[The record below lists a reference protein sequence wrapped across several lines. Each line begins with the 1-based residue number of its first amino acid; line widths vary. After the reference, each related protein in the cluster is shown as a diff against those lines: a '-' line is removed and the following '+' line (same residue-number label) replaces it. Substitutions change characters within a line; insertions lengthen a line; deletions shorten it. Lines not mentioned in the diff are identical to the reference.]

1 MAYHD
6 DDRDVREVLE
16 EVLRTHKFP
25 HCHCDPGGEGCERC
39 WSIRREYI
47 KLQQQQQQTLPPRR
61 APVLAPADQALK
73 QGPFK
78 QPLHS
83 WAYPSAKALA
93 RASEPDPGLAPLIKG
108 GDPCTLFAVRVAGW
122 IRGNCP
128 AARVEFDSAAG
139 CPRVWVCDEF
149 SVYIVPSNAFR
160 SPLPLHSVRAT
171 TTQPFEQPA
180 ESTASLPSE
189 TASEAAPP
197 RIDSIDLMADGLGAN
212 VTQSSA
218 GDVEPMQCDMGD
230 PARQRKRP
238 RSRSLSPA
246 AVAAGPPLVAKR
258 SRTALP
264 LAADSLLSPLS
275 ALALT
280 GANSL
285 PTPPSGPGLAA
296 PTPPPPAAPALLPPV
311 TPAPLSMQRP
321 PVPVFNPSP
330 PPVVTSPAKPAAPV
344 VTSPAAP
351 TPRAPLVALTEEER
365 AADMED
371 LSDDDEDDAAAAA
384 AAIPKPR
391 PPGPPRGT
399 EPRSPPRP
407 RSPAPRP
414 PASPRPR
421 SPAPPRSPT
430 PPRSPLSLPPRSP
443 SAIASAATATT
454 ARIVTLVPAHRR
466 AHILAYLGVEN
477 PTGAEPSAQL
487 FGALEDEDRELFD
500 AACRVGVAFNKRTWD
515 YQLEF
520 AAQIFEPWLLWRWDG
535 LNRRFIT
542 WFSGTFKTDG
552 YALHLIM
559 TKGGVPTKIEKSFG
573 AARKAKSGSRSRGS
587 DNGTVDQQEAEQE
600 IGRQGDQQEA
610 NEEYESDEEELLET
624 ACGMVDAHED
634 DANDEEV
641 EDPKEFAVKNV
652 KIRVRRG
659 QYVIVID
666 PGVGFFISGLA
677 VTYKQAKRM
686 RDRRARA
693 QRSAHA
699 DSADFKQE
707 VLDIATNMDTEG
719 KATYAQITSAQFQYQ
734 TGAVR
739 AAKDHVDAAK
749 NWGVEPALVEL
760 SEAYMSRDQ
769 DKILEAELKHAAQ
782 LQEFGDR
789 KSLKRRR
796 FFSGSRRQKWWSDL
810 ANSFHDAVVLIGHAN
825 NFGAIKKSH
834 KGPVKEMIREMRKR
848 GVDIHVV
855 NEAYTSKRCCACA
868 AVAADNG
875 KDHKS
880 CGKAFNRDRNAAMNI
895 LLFNSHLLH
904 FDEDDEV
911 AEPSASSSPSSS
923 ASASSSPSSS
933 ASASSSPSS
942 SAPASQSK
950 LTTNAKSPSTSTSL
964 VRPAAVTLG
973 NTVVSGVRRVGVPR
987 ATAVA
992 EAKRL
997 KAKKAR
1003 AAVRKASVLG
1013 QTLDPSLLES
1023 EDVQQQAYRRR
1034 RKRNRAT
1041 RRKCVLE
1048 RQSGRNASQV
1058 L

>member
-149 SVYIVPSNAFR
+149 SVYIVPSDAFR
-160 SPLPLHSVRAT
+160 SPLPLDSVRAT

-197 RIDSIDLMADGLGAN
+197 RIDSIDLMADGLVSCDYGSGAN

-218 GDVEPMQCDMGD
+218 GDVEPMQCDTGE

-296 PTPPPPAAPALLPPV
+296 PAPLPPAAPAPLPPV
-311 TPAPLSMQRP
+311 APAPLPMQP
-321 PVPVFNPSP
+321 PAAPIFNPP
-330 PPVVTSPAKPAAPV
+330 PPLVVTSPAEPAAPV

-371 LSDDDEDDAAAAA
+371 LPDDDEVEAAAAA

-399 EPRSPPRP
+399 EPRSPPRLRSSAPRPPASPRP

-430 PPRSPLSLPPRSP
+430 PPRSPLSSPPRSP

-535 LNRRFIT
+535 LNRRFIN

-559 TKGGVPTKIEKSFG
+559 TKGGIPTKIEKSFG

-610 NEEYESDEEELLET
+610 NEEYKSDEEELLET

-641 EDPKEFAVKNV
+641 KDPKEFAVKNV

-749 NWGVEPALVEL
+749 KWGVEPALVEL

-789 KSLKRRR
+789 KSRKRRR

-875 KDHKS
+875 KNHKCDLVQADDWNKKTCRS

-904 FDEDDEV
+904 FDEDDE
-911 AEPSASSSPSSS
+911 
-923 ASASSSPSSS
+923 
-933 ASASSSPSS
+933 
-942 SAPASQSK
+942 SK
-950 LTTNAKSPSTSTSL
+950 LTTNPKSLSTSTSL
-964 VRPAAVTLG
+964 VRPAAVTSG

-1003 AAVRKASVLG
+1003 AAVREASVLG
-1013 QTLDPSLLES
+1013 QTLDPSQLETK
-1023 EDVQQQAYRRR
+1023 DVQEQAYRRR

-1041 RRKCVLE
+1041 RRKRALE
-1048 RQSGRNASQV
+1048 RQRGQNASQV